1 MCVAIAEMKEDS
13 KAEGREEGRTEGRME
28 GLVEGRTEG
37 RAEGENLVITLMQK
51 LLSAGRYD
59 DAKRV
64 TEDPDYKKKLMKEF
78 ALL

>member
-13 KAEGREEGRTEGRME
+13 KAEGRAEGRTEGR
-28 GLVEGRTEG
+28 T
-37 RAEGENLVITLMQK
+37 EGENLVMALMQK